1 MQQFI
6 NQYSFVFVGICLVLF
21 TVFVVS
27 RVTNNKIAL
36 VTCLLVI
43 IIFVGVQIRI
53 MSTTNEYD
61 TIQDFDRAM
70 ASQDPIFLFLYSD
83 Y

>member
-43 IIFVGVQIRI
+43 IIFVGVQIRM

-70 ASQDPIFLFLYSD
+70 ASQYPIFLFLYSD